1 MIKFALVQIQNP
13 NMMNIPKNLK
23 PLTPLVA
30 IIAFLGFMA
39 CDNEPVEGQFSN
51 TPPVNDPVGPDEN
64 FQVKLDSILF
74 VGKLITANLSNDGL
88 EILARTD
95 TQTVAI
101 QIFNPIVDT
110 FDLAAQEA
118 IVIYD
123 PNKNN
128 EDLAY
133 ASNEGK
139 LSITKIDSVAGTVSG
154 TFSGNLMEWFGEADD
169 IKMTSGVFENIEFTT
184 NQDPDVGSATIDGV
198 QFTASAFP
206 YVFTD
211 TQINLVLSNDMNE
224 QIQLT
229 LPLDVIPGTKSVTNP
244 PSDYSG
250 VYTDFVNGQDVSYYS
265 IFDSGE
271 ITVASYQNGR
281 ITGSFFF
288 DAKVPNGTETV
299 SITDGFFSIDID

>member
-13 NMMNIPKNLK
+13 NMMNLLKNLK
-23 PLTPLVA
+23 SLTPLVA
-30 IIAFLGFMA
+30 MIAFFGFMA

-51 TPPVNDPVGPDEN
+51 TPPVNDPVGGDEK
-64 FQVKLDSILF
+64 FQVKLDSVLF

-88 EILARTD
+88 EIVARAD

-110 FDLAAQEA
+110 FDLAKHEA
-118 IVIYD
+118 LVIYD
-123 PNKNN
+123 PNKNK

-133 ASNEGK
+133 SSNEGK
-139 LSITKIDSVAGTVSG
+139 LIITKIDSLAKTVSG
-154 TFSGNLMEWFGEADD
+154 TFSGNLMEWSGAKD
-169 IKMTSGVFENIEFTT
+169 IKMTGGIFENIEFTT
-184 NQDPDVGSATIDGV
+184 NQDPDVGYATINGEE
-198 QFTASAFP
+198 FTASTFP
-206 YVFTD
+206 YTFANN
-211 TQINLVLSNDMNE
+211 QIHLILSNDLNE

-229 LPLDVIPGTKSVTNP
+229 LPLDVIPGTKSVNTP

-271 ITVASYQNGR
+271 ITVTSYQNGR
-281 ITGSFFF
+281 ITGSFYF
-288 DAKVPNGTETV
+288 DAKDSNGTETV